1 MHRSIIQNL
10 GVKKCYLCGAE
21 GPVEVHHCLHG
32 TANRK
37 LSEEDGLMVNLC
49 PECHRL
55 LHDSR
60 NRHDDRKLMRMAQV
74 EWMSYNMA
82 DAYAFIA
89 RYGKNYLEV

>member
-1 MHRSIIQNL
+1 
-10 GVKKCYLCGAE
+10 
-21 GPVEVHHCLHG
+21 
-32 TANRK
+32 
-37 LSEEDGLMVNLC
+37 MVNLC